1 MGCEERECDYCKC
14 VSTSYSIIECDVCD
28 KYVCHEK
35 CDFIKIP
42 EFIFDGEISTCGY
55 CQQKKKMIKSERKDF
70 QQIETDIRKII
81 DILNKELLLHYKK
94 LENL

>member
-1 MGCEERECDYCKC
+1 MGCEEREYDYCKC

-42 EFIFDGEISTCGY
+42 EFIFMV
-55 CQQKKKMIKSERKDF
+55 KKVHAVTVNKRRK
-70 QQIETDIRKII
+70 
-81 DILNKELLLHYKK
+81 
-94 LENL
+94 